1 MAIKGFSVGV
11 KAAIITSLAIVIVAG
26 MNILNNRSQLK
37 QENTN
42 YKATIGTKNTKISE
56 LQQKLSSKTA
66 EILRLETQLIPFKTI
81 ALEKYTG
88 SEQEALRKLANELEK
103 VKNYINP
110 FKKPIASASANV
122 EVTIKS
128 EEQVNV
134 NHAFRGGFLAFVK
147 NRKSLLLTS
156 DTKSTER
163 QNGKG
168 EVVYK
173 GNFQIKPEKSAI
185 GKPVEIL
192 QESNLIQIK
201 FDVIPENSSV
211 LKGNA
216 SVVING
222 ELRLDFEILPQQM
235 KGEYIFIHDIK
246 NKFQ

>member
-1 MAIKGFSVGV
+1 MAKKRLSVGV

-56 LQQKLSSKTA
+56 LQQKLSSKTV
-66 EILRLETQLIPFKTI
+66 EILRLETQLTPFKTI

-88 SEQEALRKLANELEK
+88 SEQEALRKLASELEK

-128 EEQVNV
+128 KEQVNSTYIT
-134 NHAFRGGFLAFVK
+134 RGGYLAFVK
-147 NRKSLLLTS
+147 NRKSLLFTS
-156 DTKSTER
+156 DSKSTGQ

-173 GNFQIKPEKSAI
+173 GNFQIQPENSAI

-192 QESNLIQIK
+192 QESDLIQIMLY
-201 FDVIPENSSV
+201 VIPENSSV

-222 ELRLDFEILPQQM
+222 DLRLDFEILPQQM